1 MNEGP
6 LNTNYEPAWRSCLQH
21 VPFALSHIPGPSGTF
36 LHKGVLRQGDVC
48 LIRTIAILYLSCA
61 AAPLL
66 AQNPAAEAPTTG
78 PRVPVITDTEFNAA
92 IPSLDDAPLESI
104 DAWQADQEN
113 RATDG
118 SAAQQVAQTA
128 ADPAILAVQDNDAV
142 ELLADPPVTDPLLDD
157 PLPPIE
163 SFDADPPPEPTQA
176 AEREAGTVRY
186 ILRMDGLDAAAT
198 TELAKDA
205 DGIAV
210 EAAAWNDVRS
220 RFHDLSSLK
229 DKGGRA
235 DSRAEIGQRARADR
249 QLLLDILNG
258 QGFFDA
264 DVQVKTEPSATQGG
278 PVNVVLTVLP
288 GRRYYLGQIA
298 FAAPAVQPADLI
310 SANFV
315 PKTGDAIIADVIL
328 AAEATLSVA
337 LPQNGYPF
345 ANVGQRDIV
354 LDEANGLGDY
364 TLPVDTGARSYFGQ
378 LRMEGS
384 PAFDAQH
391 IAILRRFK
399 TGDLYDSR
407 KVDDLRAA
415 LIATGLLSTVSV
427 EAVPGEG
434 AAPDGTPYADLRVRQ
449 EAAPPRSLAASAG
462 YGTGQGF
469 RAEGSWTHR
478 NLFPP
483 EGALR
488 VAALFGTQ
496 EQAAS
501 VAFDRA
507 NAGRRD
513 RNIEIS
519 LSALHS
525 NFDAFEA
532 YTGRLGVTMAL
543 VSTPIWQKKFT
554 WSIGAEILGTSEDAF
569 GLARGAR
576 DRRLY
581 YVAAL
586 PGQIGFDRSN
596 DLLDPVRGY
605 RVNLRVSPEG
615 SLGTGTQIY
624 VRAILDGSYYY
635 PVQDNIVVAARA
647 RVATIS
653 GISRDNLAPSRRFYG
668 GGGGSVRGFGYQRLG
683 PLDPNDDPIGGKSL
697 NEFALEGRYRFGNFG
712 VVGFVDAGQAY
723 ESSIPKFDDWR
734 LGVGIGGRFYTNFG
748 PVRLD
753 LATPLNPRPGDSRFS
768 VYVSIGQ
775 AF

>member
-1 MNEGP
+1 M
-6 LNTNYEPAWRSCLQH
+6 
-21 VPFALSHIPGPSGTF
+21 
-36 LHKGVLRQGDVC
+36 
-48 LIRTIAILYLSCA
+48 IRTIALLFLSSA

-66 AQNPAAEAPTTG
+66 AQNPAAEAPITG
-78 PRVPVITDTEFNAA
+78 PRVPVITDTEFKAA

-104 DAWQADQEN
+104 EAWQADQDN
-113 RATDG
+113 RAADG
-118 SAAQQVAQTA
+118 SAAQQVEQAA
-128 ADPAILAVQDNDAV
+128 ADPAMLKVQDDDAV
-142 ELLADPPVTDPLLDD
+142 ESLPDPPVTDPLLDE
-157 PLPPIE
+157 PLPSIE
-163 SFDADPPPEPTQA
+163 NFDAEPPPEPTQA
-176 AEREAGTVRY
+176 AEGASGAVRY

-198 TELAKDA
+198 AELAKDA

-210 EAAAWNDVRS
+210 EAAAWNDVRA
-220 RFHDLSSLK
+220 RFYALSSLK

-235 DSRAEIGQRARADR
+235 DSRAEISQRARADR

-264 DVQVKTEPSATQGG
+264 NVQVQTETSATQGG
-278 PVNVVLTVLP
+278 LVNVVLTALP

-298 FAAPAVQPADLI
+298 FAGPSVQPADLI
-310 SANFV
+310 SGQFV
-315 PKTGDAIIADVIL
+315 PKTGDAIVADVIL
-328 AAEATLSVA
+328 AAEAQLSVA

-345 ANVGQRDIV
+345 ANVGQRDIL
-354 LDEANGLGDY
+354 LDETNGIGDY
-364 TLPVDTGARSYFGQ
+364 TLPVDPGARSYFGQ
-378 LRMEGS
+378 LRTEGTL
-384 PAFDAQH
+384 AFGPQH

-399 TGDLYDSR
+399 TDDLYDSR

-434 AAPDGTPYADLRVRQ
+434 LAPDGTPYADLLVRQ

-469 RAEGSWTHR
+469 RAEGTWTHR

-488 VAALFGTQ
+488 AAALLGTQ

-501 VAFDRA
+501 IAFDRT

-519 LSALHS
+519 VSALHS

-532 YTGRLGVTMAL
+532 YTGRLGMTMAL

-569 GLARGAR
+569 ELARGVR
-576 DRRLY
+576 DRQLY

-586 PGQIGFDRSN
+586 PLQVGFDRSN

-605 RVNLRVSPEG
+605 RVNLRVSPEA
-615 SLGTGTQIY
+615 SLGTGKQIY
-624 VRAILDGSYYY
+624 ARAILDGSFYY

-647 RVATIS
+647 RVGTIS
-653 GISRDNLAPSRRFYG
+653 GIMRDNLAPSRRFYG

-683 PLDPNDDPIGGKSL
+683 PLDPNYDPIGGRSL

-712 VVGFVDAGQAY
+712 VVGFIDAGQAY

-734 LGVGIGGRFYTNFG
+734 VGVGVGGRFYTNFG

-753 LATPLNPRPGDSRFS
+753 LATPLNRRPGDSRFS

>member
-1 MNEGP
+1 
-6 LNTNYEPAWRSCLQH
+6 
-21 VPFALSHIPGPSGTF
+21 
-36 LHKGVLRQGDVC
+36 
-48 LIRTIAILYLSCA
+48 LIRTIALLFLSSA

-66 AQNPAAEAPTTG
+66 AQNPAAEAPITG
-78 PRVPVITDTEFNAA
+78 PRVPVITDTEFKAA

-104 DAWQADQEN
+104 EAWQADQDN
-113 RATDG
+113 RAADG
-118 SAAQQVAQTA
+118 SAAQQVEQAA
-128 ADPAILAVQDNDAV
+128 ADPAMLKVQDDDAV
-142 ELLADPPVTDPLLDD
+142 ESLPDPPVTDPLLDE
-157 PLPPIE
+157 PLPSIE
-163 SFDADPPPEPTQA
+163 NFDAEPPPEPTQA
-176 AEREAGTVRY
+176 AEGASGAVRY

-198 TELAKDA
+198 AELAKDA

-210 EAAAWNDVRS
+210 EAAAWNDVRA
-220 RFHDLSSLK
+220 RFYALSSLK

-235 DSRAEIGQRARADR
+235 DSRAEISQRARADR

-264 DVQVKTEPSATQGG
+264 NVQVQTETSATQGG
-278 PVNVVLTVLP
+278 LVNVVLTALP

-298 FAAPAVQPADLI
+298 FAGPSVQPADLI
-310 SANFV
+310 SGQFV
-315 PKTGDAIIADVIL
+315 PKTGDAIVADVIL
-328 AAEATLSVA
+328 AAEAQLSVA

-345 ANVGQRDIV
+345 ANVGQRDIL
-354 LDEANGLGDY
+354 LDEANGIGDY
-364 TLPVDTGARSYFGQ
+364 TLPVDPGARSYFGQ
-378 LRMEGS
+378 LLTEGTL
-384 PAFDAQH
+384 AFGPQH

-399 TGDLYDSR
+399 TDDLYDSR

-434 AAPDGTPYADLRVRQ
+434 VAPDGTPYADLLVRQ

-488 VAALFGTQ
+488 AAALLGTQ

-501 VAFDRA
+501 IAFDRT

-519 LSALHS
+519 VSALHS

-532 YTGRLGVTMAL
+532 YTGRLGMTMAL

-569 GLARGAR
+569 ELARGVR
-576 DRRLY
+576 DRQLY

-586 PGQIGFDRSN
+586 PLQVGFDRSN

-605 RVNLRVSPEG
+605 RVNLRVSPEA
-615 SLGTGTQIY
+615 SLGTGKQIY
-624 VRAILDGSYYY
+624 ARAILDGSFYY

-647 RVATIS
+647 RVGTIS

-683 PLDPNDDPIGGKSL
+683 PLDPNYDPIGGRSL

-712 VVGFVDAGQAY
+712 VVGFIDAGQAY

-734 LGVGIGGRFYTNFG
+734 VGVGVGGRFYTNFG

-753 LATPLNPRPGDSRFS
+753 LATPLNRRPGDSRFS

>member
-1 MNEGP
+1 
-6 LNTNYEPAWRSCLQH
+6 
-21 VPFALSHIPGPSGTF
+21 
-36 LHKGVLRQGDVC
+36 
-48 LIRTIAILYLSCA
+48 
-61 AAPLL
+61 
-66 AQNPAAEAPTTG
+66 
-78 PRVPVITDTEFNAA
+78 
-92 IPSLDDAPLESI
+92 
-104 DAWQADQEN
+104 
-113 RATDG
+113 
-118 SAAQQVAQTA
+118 
-128 ADPAILAVQDNDAV
+128 
-142 ELLADPPVTDPLLDD
+142 LLDD

-176 AEREAGTVRY
+176 AERAAGTVRY

-210 EAAAWNDVRS
+210 AAADWNDVRS
-220 RFHDLSSLK
+220 RFHELSSLK
-229 DKGGRA
+229 DTGGRA

-264 DVQVKTEPSATQGG
+264 NVQVKTESSATQGG

-288 GRRYYLGQIA
+288 GRRYHLGQIA

-310 SANFV
+310 SGNFV

-345 ANVGQRDIV
+345 AVVGQRDIV
-354 LDEANGLGDY
+354 LDDTNGVGDY

-378 LRMEGS
+378 LRTEGS

-415 LIATGLLSTVSV
+415 LIATGLLSTASV

-434 AAPDGTPYADLRVRQ
+434 AAADGTPYADLRVRQ

-488 VAALFGTQ
+488 AAALFGTQ

-501 VAFDRA
+501 LAFDRA

-525 NFDAFEA
+525 NYDAFEA
-532 YTGRLGVTMAL
+532 YTGRLAVTMAL

-569 GLARGAR
+569 ELARGAR

-605 RVNLRVSPEG
+605 RVNLRLSPEA

-624 VRAILDGSYYY
+624 MRAILDGSFYY

-734 LGVGIGGRFYTNFG
+734 VGVGIGGRFYTNFG

>member
-1 MNEGP
+1 M
-6 LNTNYEPAWRSCLQH
+6 
-21 VPFALSHIPGPSGTF
+21 
-36 LHKGVLRQGDVC
+36 
-48 LIRTIAILYLSCA
+48 IRTIALLFLSSA

-66 AQNPAAEAPTTG
+66 AQNPATEAPITG
-78 PRVPVITDTEFNAA
+78 PRVPVITDTEFKAA

-104 DAWQADQEN
+104 EAWQADQDN
-113 RATDG
+113 RAADG
-118 SAAQQVAQTA
+118 SAAQQVEQAA
-128 ADPAILAVQDNDAV
+128 ADPAMLKVQDDDAV
-142 ELLADPPVTDPLLDD
+142 ESLPDPPVTDPLLDEV
-157 PLPPIE
+157 LPPIE
-163 SFDADPPPEPTQA
+163 NFDAEPPPEPTQA
-176 AEREAGTVRY
+176 AEGASGAVRY

-198 TELAKDA
+198 AELAKDA

-210 EAAAWNDVRS
+210 ETAAWNDVRA
-220 RFHDLSSLK
+220 RFYALSSLK

-235 DSRAEIGQRARADR
+235 DSRAEISQRARADR

-264 DVQVKTEPSATQGG
+264 NVQVQTETSATQGG
-278 PVNVVLTVLP
+278 LVNVVLTALP

-298 FAAPAVQPADLI
+298 FAGPSVQPADLM
-310 SANFV
+310 SGQFV
-315 PKTGDAIIADVIL
+315 PKTGDAIVADVIL
-328 AAEATLSVA
+328 AAEAQLSVA

-345 ANVGQRDIV
+345 ANVGQRDIL
-354 LDEANGLGDY
+354 LDEANGIGDY
-364 TLPVDTGARSYFGQ
+364 TLPVDPGARSYFGQ
-378 LRMEGS
+378 LRTEGTL
-384 PAFDAQH
+384 AFGPQH

-399 TGDLYDSR
+399 TDDLYDSR

-434 AAPDGTPYADLRVRQ
+434 VAPDGTPYADLLVRQ

-488 VAALFGTQ
+488 AAALLGTQ

-501 VAFDRA
+501 IAFDRT

-519 LSALHS
+519 VSALHS

-532 YTGRLGVTMAL
+532 YTGRLGMTMAL

-569 GLARGAR
+569 ELARGVR
-576 DRRLY
+576 DRQLY

-586 PGQIGFDRSN
+586 PLQVGFDRSN

-605 RVNLRVSPEG
+605 RVNLRVSPEA
-615 SLGTGTQIY
+615 SLGTGKQIY
-624 VRAILDGSYYY
+624 ARAILDGSFYY

-647 RVATIS
+647 RVGTIS
-653 GISRDNLAPSRRFYG
+653 GIMRDNLAPSRRFYG

-683 PLDPNDDPIGGKSL
+683 PLDPNYDPIGGRSL

-712 VVGFVDAGQAY
+712 VVGFIDAGQAY

-734 LGVGIGGRFYTNFG
+734 VGVGVGGRFYTNFG

-753 LATPLNPRPGDSRFS
+753 LATPLNRRPGDSRFS

>member
-1 MNEGP
+1 M
-6 LNTNYEPAWRSCLQH
+6 
-21 VPFALSHIPGPSGTF
+21 
-36 LHKGVLRQGDVC
+36 
-48 LIRTIAILYLSCA
+48 IRTIALLFLSSA
-61 AAPLL
+61 AALLL
-66 AQNPAAEAPTTG
+66 AQNPAAEAPITG

-92 IPSLDDAPLESI
+92 IPSLNDAPLESI
-104 DAWQADQEN
+104 EAWQADQDN
-113 RATDG
+113 RAAGG
-118 SAAQQVAQTA
+118 SAAQQVEQAA
-128 ADPAILAVQDNDAV
+128 ADPAMLKVQVDDAV
-142 ELLADPPVTDPLLDD
+142 ESLPDPPVTDPLLDE

-163 SFDADPPPEPTQA
+163 NFDAEPPPEPTQA
-176 AEREAGTVRY
+176 AEGASGAVRY

-198 TELAKDA
+198 AELAKDA
-205 DGIAV
+205 DSIAV
-210 EAAAWNDVRS
+210 EAAAWNDVRA
-220 RFHDLSSLK
+220 RFYALSSLK

-235 DSRAEIGQRARADR
+235 DSRAEISQRARADR

-264 DVQVKTEPSATQGG
+264 DVQVQTETSATQGG
-278 PVNVVLTVLP
+278 LVNVVLMALP

-298 FAAPAVQPADLI
+298 FAGPSVQPADLI
-310 SANFV
+310 SVQFV
-315 PKTGDAIIADVIL
+315 PKTGDAIVADVIL
-328 AAEATLSVA
+328 AAEAQLSVA

-345 ANVGQRDIV
+345 ANVGQRDIL
-354 LDEANGLGDY
+354 LDEANGIGDY
-364 TLPVDTGARSYFGQ
+364 TLPVDPGTRSYFGQ
-378 LRMEGS
+378 LRTEGTLAFS
-384 PAFDAQH
+384 PQY
-391 IAILRRFK
+391 IAILRRFNK
-399 TGDLYDSR
+399 DDLYDSR

-427 EAVPGEG
+427 EPVPGEG
-434 AAPDGTPYADLRVRQ
+434 VAPDGMPYADLLVRQ
-449 EAAPPRSLAASAG
+449 EAAPPRSLTASAG
-462 YGTGQGF
+462 FGTGQGF

-488 VAALFGTQ
+488 AAALLGTK

-501 VAFDRA
+501 IAFDRA

-513 RNIEIS
+513 RKIEIS
-519 LSALHS
+519 FSALHS

-532 YTGRLGVTMAL
+532 YTGRLAMTMAL

-554 WSIGAEILGTSEDAF
+554 WSIGAEILGTSEDVF
-569 GLARGAR
+569 ELARGVR
-576 DRRLY
+576 DRQLY

-586 PGQIGFDRSN
+586 PLQVGFDRSN

-605 RVNLRVSPEG
+605 RVNLRVSPEA
-615 SLGTGTQIY
+615 SLGTGKQIY
-624 VRAILDGSYYY
+624 ARAILDGSFYY
-635 PVQDNIVVAARA
+635 PVQDNLVVAARA
-647 RVATIS
+647 RVGTIS
-653 GISRDNLAPSRRFYG
+653 GIMRDNLAPSRRFYG

-683 PLDPNDDPIGGKSL
+683 PLDPNYNPIGGRSL

-712 VVGFVDAGQAY
+712 VVGFIDAGQAY

-734 LGVGIGGRFYTNFG
+734 VGVGVGGRFYTNFG

-753 LATPLNPRPGDSRFS
+753 LAAPLNLRPGDSRFS

>member
-1 MNEGP
+1 
-6 LNTNYEPAWRSCLQH
+6 
-21 VPFALSHIPGPSGTF
+21 
-36 LHKGVLRQGDVC
+36 
-48 LIRTIAILYLSCA
+48 LIRTIALLFLSSA

-66 AQNPAAEAPTTG
+66 AQNPAAEAPITG

-104 DAWQADQEN
+104 EAWQADQDN
-113 RATDG
+113 RAADG
-118 SAAQQVAQTA
+118 SAAQQVEQAA
-128 ADPAILAVQDNDAV
+128 ADPAMLKVQDDDAV
-142 ELLADPPVTDPLLDD
+142 ESLPDPPVTDPLLDE

-163 SFDADPPPEPTQA
+163 NFDAEPPPEPTQA
-176 AEREAGTVRY
+176 AEGASGAVRY

-198 TELAKDA
+198 AELAKDA

-210 EAAAWNDVRS
+210 ETAAWNDVRA
-220 RFHDLSSLK
+220 RFYALSSLN

-235 DSRAEIGQRARADR
+235 DSRAEISQRARADR

-264 DVQVKTEPSATQGG
+264 NVQVQTETSATQGG
-278 PVNVVLTVLP
+278 LVNVVLTALP

-298 FAAPAVQPADLI
+298 FAGPSVQPADLI
-310 SANFV
+310 SGQFV
-315 PKTGDAIIADVIL
+315 PKTGDAIVADVIL
-328 AAEATLSVA
+328 AAEAQLSVA

-345 ANVGQRDIV
+345 ATVGQRDIL
-354 LDEANGLGDY
+354 LDEANGIGDY
-364 TLPVDTGARSYFGQ
+364 TLPVDPGARSYFGQ
-378 LRMEGS
+378 LRTEGTL
-384 PAFDAQH
+384 AFGPQH

-399 TGDLYDSR
+399 TDDLYDSR

-434 AAPDGTPYADLRVRQ
+434 VAPDGTPYADLLVRQ

-488 VAALFGTQ
+488 AAALLGTQ

-501 VAFDRA
+501 IAFDRT

-519 LSALHS
+519 VSALHS

-532 YTGRLGVTMAL
+532 YTGRLAMTMAL

-569 GLARGAR
+569 ELARGVR
-576 DRRLY
+576 DRQLY

-586 PGQIGFDRSN
+586 PLQVGFDRSN

-605 RVNLRVSPEG
+605 RVNLRVSPEA
-615 SLGTGTQIY
+615 SLGTGKQIY
-624 VRAILDGSYYY
+624 TRAILDGSFYY

-647 RVATIS
+647 RVGTIS
-653 GISRDNLAPSRRFYG
+653 GIMRDNLAPSRRFYG

-683 PLDPNDDPIGGKSL
+683 PLDPNYDPIGGRSL

-712 VVGFVDAGQAY
+712 VVGFIDAGQAY

-734 LGVGIGGRFYTNFG
+734 VGVGVGGRFYTNFG

-753 LATPLNPRPGDSRFS
+753 LATPLNRRPGDSRFS

>member
-1 MNEGP
+1 M
-6 LNTNYEPAWRSCLQH
+6 
-21 VPFALSHIPGPSGTF
+21 
-36 LHKGVLRQGDVC
+36 
-48 LIRTIAILYLSCA
+48 IRTIALLFLSSA

-66 AQNPAAEAPTTG
+66 AQNPATEAPITG
-78 PRVPVITDTEFNAA
+78 PRVPVITDTEFKAA
-92 IPSLDDAPLESI
+92 IPSLNDAPLESI
-104 DAWQADQEN
+104 EAWQADQDN
-113 RATDG
+113 RAADG
-118 SAAQQVAQTA
+118 SAAQQVEQAV
-128 ADPAILAVQDNDAV
+128 ADPAMLKVQDDDAV
-142 ELLADPPVTDPLLDD
+142 ESLPDPPVTDPLLDEV
-157 PLPPIE
+157 LPPIE
-163 SFDADPPPEPTQA
+163 NFDAEPPPEPTQA
-176 AEREAGTVRY
+176 AEGASGAVRY
-186 ILRMDGLDAAAT
+186 ILRIDGLDAAAT
-198 TELAKDA
+198 AELAKDP

-210 EAAAWNDVRS
+210 ETAAWNDVRA
-220 RFHDLSSLK
+220 RFYALSSLK

-235 DSRAEIGQRARADR
+235 DSRAEISQRARADR

-264 DVQVKTEPSATQGG
+264 NVQVQTETSATQGG
-278 PVNVVLTVLP
+278 LVNVVLTALP

-298 FAAPAVQPADLI
+298 FAGPSVQPADLI
-310 SANFV
+310 SGQFV
-315 PKTGDAIIADVIL
+315 PKTGDAIVADVIL
-328 AAEATLSVA
+328 AAEAQLSVA

-345 ANVGQRDIV
+345 ANVGQRDIL
-354 LDEANGLGDY
+354 LDEANGIGDY
-364 TLPVDTGARSYFGQ
+364 TLPVDPGARSYFGQ
-378 LRMEGS
+378 LRTEGTL
-384 PAFDAQH
+384 AFGPQH

-399 TGDLYDSR
+399 TDDLYDSR

-434 AAPDGTPYADLRVRQ
+434 VAPDGTPYADLLVRQ

-488 VAALFGTQ
+488 AAALLGTQ

-501 VAFDRA
+501 IAFDRT

-519 LSALHS
+519 VSALHS

-532 YTGRLGVTMAL
+532 YTGRLGMTMAL

-569 GLARGAR
+569 ELARGVR
-576 DRRLY
+576 DRQLY

-586 PGQIGFDRSN
+586 PLQVGFDRSN

-605 RVNLRVSPEG
+605 RVNLRVSPEA
-615 SLGTGTQIY
+615 SLGTGKQIY
-624 VRAILDGSYYY
+624 ARAILDGSFYY

-647 RVATIS
+647 RVGTIS
-653 GISRDNLAPSRRFYG
+653 GIMRDNLAPSRRFYG

-683 PLDPNDDPIGGKSL
+683 PLDPNYDPIGGRSL

-712 VVGFVDAGQAY
+712 VVGFIDAGQAY

-734 LGVGIGGRFYTNFG
+734 VGVGVGGRFYTNFG

-753 LATPLNPRPGDSRFS
+753 LATPLNRRPGDSRFS

>member
-1 MNEGP
+1 
-6 LNTNYEPAWRSCLQH
+6 
-21 VPFALSHIPGPSGTF
+21 
-36 LHKGVLRQGDVC
+36 
-48 LIRTIAILYLSCA
+48 LIRTIALLFLSSA

-66 AQNPAAEAPTTG
+66 AQNPAAEAPITG

-104 DAWQADQEN
+104 EAWQADQDN
-113 RATDG
+113 RAADG
-118 SAAQQVAQTA
+118 SAAQQVEQAA
-128 ADPAILAVQDNDAV
+128 ADPAMLKVQDDDAV
-142 ELLADPPVTDPLLDD
+142 ESLPDPPVTDPLLDE

-163 SFDADPPPEPTQA
+163 NFDAEPPPEPTQA
-176 AEREAGTVRY
+176 AEGASGAVRY

-198 TELAKDA
+198 AELAKDA

-210 EAAAWNDVRS
+210 EAAAWNDVRA
-220 RFHDLSSLK
+220 RFYALSSLK

-235 DSRAEIGQRARADR
+235 DSRAEISQRARADR

-264 DVQVKTEPSATQGG
+264 DVQVQTETSATQGG
-278 PVNVVLTVLP
+278 LVNVVLTALP

-298 FAAPAVQPADLI
+298 FAGPSVQPADLI
-310 SANFV
+310 SGQFV
-315 PKTGDAIIADVIL
+315 PKTGDAIVADVIL
-328 AAEATLSVA
+328 AAEAQLSVA

-345 ANVGQRDIV
+345 ANVGQRDIL
-354 LDEANGLGDY
+354 LDEANGIGDY
-364 TLPVDTGARSYFGQ
+364 TLPVDPGARSYFGQ
-378 LRMEGS
+378 LRTEGTL
-384 PAFDAQH
+384 AFGPQH

-399 TGDLYDSR
+399 TDDLYDSR

-434 AAPDGTPYADLRVRQ
+434 VAPDGTPYADLLVRQ

-488 VAALFGTQ
+488 AAALLGTQ

-501 VAFDRA
+501 IAFDRT

-519 LSALHS
+519 VSALHS

-532 YTGRLGVTMAL
+532 YTGRLAMTMAL

-569 GLARGAR
+569 ELARGVR
-576 DRRLY
+576 DRQLY

-586 PGQIGFDRSN
+586 PLQVGFDRSN

-605 RVNLRVSPEG
+605 RVNLRVSPEA
-615 SLGTGTQIY
+615 SLGTGKQIY
-624 VRAILDGSYYY
+624 TRAILDGSFYY

-647 RVATIS
+647 RVGTIS
-653 GISRDNLAPSRRFYG
+653 GIMRDNLAPSRRFYG

-683 PLDPNDDPIGGKSL
+683 PLDPNYDPIGGRSL

-712 VVGFVDAGQAY
+712 VVGFIDAGQAY

-734 LGVGIGGRFYTNFG
+734 VGVGVGGRFYTNFG

-753 LATPLNPRPGDSRFS
+753 LATPLNRRPGDSRFS

>member
-1 MNEGP
+1 
-6 LNTNYEPAWRSCLQH
+6 
-21 VPFALSHIPGPSGTF
+21 
-36 LHKGVLRQGDVC
+36 
-48 LIRTIAILYLSCA
+48 LIRTIALLFLSSA

-66 AQNPAAEAPTTG
+66 SQNPAAEVPITG
-78 PRVPVITDTEFNAA
+78 PRVPVITDTEFKAA

-104 DAWQADQEN
+104 EAWQADQDN
-113 RATDG
+113 RAADG
-118 SAAQQVAQTA
+118 SAAQQVEQAA
-128 ADPAILAVQDNDAV
+128 ADPAMLKVQDDDAV
-142 ELLADPPVTDPLLDD
+142 ESLPDPPVTDPLLDE

-163 SFDADPPPEPTQA
+163 NFDAEPPPEPTQA
-176 AEREAGTVRY
+176 AEGASGAVRY

-198 TELAKDA
+198 AELAKDA

-210 EAAAWNDVRS
+210 ETAAWNDVRA
-220 RFHDLSSLK
+220 RFYALSSLK

-235 DSRAEIGQRARADR
+235 DSRAEISQRARADR

-264 DVQVKTEPSATQGG
+264 NVQVQTETSATQGG
-278 PVNVVLTVLP
+278 LVNVVLTAQP

-298 FAAPAVQPADLI
+298 FAGPAVQPADLI
-310 SANFV
+310 SSQFV
-315 PKTGDAIIADVIL
+315 PKTGDAIVADVIL
-328 AAEATLSVA
+328 AAEAKLSVA

-345 ANVGQRDIV
+345 ANVGQRDIL
-354 LDEANGLGDY
+354 LDETNGIGDY
-364 TLPVDTGARSYFGQ
+364 TLPVDLGARSYFGQ
-378 LRMEGS
+378 LRTEGTL
-384 PAFDAQH
+384 AFGPQH

-399 TGDLYDSR
+399 TDDLYDSR

-434 AAPDGTPYADLRVRQ
+434 VAPDGTPYADLLVRQ

-488 VAALFGTQ
+488 AAALLGTQ

-501 VAFDRA
+501 IAFDRT

-519 LSALHS
+519 VSALHS

-532 YTGRLGVTMAL
+532 YTGRLAMTMAL

-569 GLARGAR
+569 ELARGVR
-576 DRRLY
+576 DRQLY

-586 PGQIGFDRSN
+586 PLQVGFDRSN

-605 RVNLRVSPEG
+605 RVNLRVSPEA
-615 SLGTGTQIY
+615 SLGTGKQIY
-624 VRAILDGSYYY
+624 ARAILDGSFYY

-647 RVATIS
+647 RVGTIS
-653 GISRDNLAPSRRFYG
+653 GIMRDNLAPSRRFYG

-683 PLDPNDDPIGGKSL
+683 PLDPNYDPIGGRSL

-712 VVGFVDAGQAY
+712 VVGFIDAGQAY

-734 LGVGIGGRFYTNFG
+734 VGVGVGGRFYTNFG

-753 LATPLNPRPGDSRFS
+753 LATPLNRRPGDTRFS

>member
-1 MNEGP
+1 
-6 LNTNYEPAWRSCLQH
+6 
-21 VPFALSHIPGPSGTF
+21 
-36 LHKGVLRQGDVC
+36 
-48 LIRTIAILYLSCA
+48 LIRTIALLFLSSA

-66 AQNPAAEAPTTG
+66 AQNPAAEAPITG
-78 PRVPVITDTEFNAA
+78 PRVPVITDTEFKAA

-104 DAWQADQEN
+104 EAWQADQDN
-113 RATDG
+113 RAADG
-118 SAAQQVAQTA
+118 SAAQQVEQAA
-128 ADPAILAVQDNDAV
+128 ADPAMLKVQDDDAV
-142 ELLADPPVTDPLLDD
+142 ESLPDPPVTDPLLDE

-163 SFDADPPPEPTQA
+163 NFDAEPPPEPTQA
-176 AEREAGTVRY
+176 AEGASGAVRY

-198 TELAKDA
+198 AELAKDA

-210 EAAAWNDVRS
+210 ETAAWNDVRA
-220 RFHDLSSLK
+220 RFYALSSLK

-235 DSRAEIGQRARADR
+235 DSRAEISQRARADR

-264 DVQVKTEPSATQGG
+264 NVQVQTETSATQGG
-278 PVNVVLTVLP
+278 LVNVVLTAQP

-298 FAAPAVQPADLI
+298 FAGPSVQPANLI

-328 AAEATLSVA
+328 AAEANISVA

-345 ANVGQRDIV
+345 AAVGQRDIL
-354 LDEANGLGDY
+354 LDDANGLGDY
-364 TLPVDTGARSYFGQ
+364 TLSVDPGARSYFGQ
-378 LRMEGS
+378 LRTEGS
-384 PAFDAQH
+384 PAFGTQH

-415 LIATGLLSTVSV
+415 LVATGLLSTVSV

-434 AAPDGTPYADLRVRQ
+434 VAPDGTPYADLLVRQ

-488 VAALFGTQ
+488 VAALLGTQ

-525 NFDAFEA
+525 NYDAFEA
-532 YTGRLGVTMAL
+532 YTGRLGVTMAF

-569 GLARGAR
+569 ELARGAR
-576 DRRLY
+576 DRQLY

-586 PGQIGFDRSN
+586 PGQVGFDRSN
-596 DLLDPVRGY
+596 DLLDPIRGY
-605 RVNLRVSPEG
+605 RVNLRVSPEA

-635 PVQDNIVVAARA
+635 PVQDNIVVAART
-647 RVATIS
+647 RVGTIA
-653 GISRDNLAPSRRFYG
+653 GIMRDNLAPSRRFYG

-683 PLDPNDDPIGGKSL
+683 PLDPNNDPIGGRSM

-723 ESSIPKFDDWR
+723 ESSIPKFNDWR
-734 LGVGIGGRFYTNFG
+734 VGVGIGGRFYTNFG

-753 LATPLNPRPGDSRFS
+753 LATPLNRRPGDSRFS

>member
-1 MNEGP
+1 M
-6 LNTNYEPAWRSCLQH
+6 
-21 VPFALSHIPGPSGTF
+21 
-36 LHKGVLRQGDVC
+36 
-48 LIRTIAILYLSCA
+48 IRTIALLFLSSA

-66 AQNPAAEAPTTG
+66 AQNPATEAPITG
-78 PRVPVITDTEFNAA
+78 PRVPVITDTEFKAA
-92 IPSLDDAPLESI
+92 IPSLNDAPLESI
-104 DAWQADQEN
+104 EAWQADQDN
-113 RATDG
+113 RAADG
-118 SAAQQVAQTA
+118 SAAQQVEQAA
-128 ADPAILAVQDNDAV
+128 ADPAMLKVQDDDAV
-142 ELLADPPVTDPLLDD
+142 ESLPDPPVTDPLLDE
-157 PLPPIE
+157 PLPSIE
-163 SFDADPPPEPTQA
+163 NFDAEPPPEPTQA
-176 AEREAGTVRY
+176 AEGASGAVRY
-186 ILRMDGLDAAAT
+186 ILRMDGLDATAT
-198 TELAKDA
+198 AELAKDA

-210 EAAAWNDVRS
+210 EAAAWNDVRA
-220 RFHDLSSLK
+220 RFYALSSLK

-235 DSRAEIGQRARADR
+235 DSRAEISQRARADR

-264 DVQVKTEPSATQGG
+264 NVQVQTETSATQGG
-278 PVNVVLTVLP
+278 LVNVVLTALP

-298 FAAPAVQPADLI
+298 FAGPSVQPSDLM
-310 SANFV
+310 SGQFV
-315 PKTGDAIIADVIL
+315 PKTGDAIVADVIL
-328 AAEATLSVA
+328 AAEAQLSVA

-345 ANVGQRDIV
+345 ANVGQRDIL
-354 LDEANGLGDY
+354 LDEANGIGDY
-364 TLPVDTGARSYFGQ
+364 TLPVDPGARSYFGQ
-378 LRMEGS
+378 LRTEGTL
-384 PAFDAQH
+384 AFGPQH

-399 TGDLYDSR
+399 TDDLYDSR

-434 AAPDGTPYADLRVRQ
+434 VAPDGTPYADLLVRQ

-488 VAALFGTQ
+488 AAALLGTQ

-501 VAFDRA
+501 IAFDRT

-519 LSALHS
+519 VSALHS

-532 YTGRLGVTMAL
+532 YTGRLGMTMAL

-569 GLARGAR
+569 ELARGVR
-576 DRRLY
+576 DRQLY

-586 PGQIGFDRSN
+586 PLQVGFDRSN

-605 RVNLRVSPEG
+605 RVNLRVSPEA
-615 SLGTGTQIY
+615 SLGTGKQIY
-624 VRAILDGSYYY
+624 ARAILDGSFYY

-647 RVATIS
+647 RVGTIS
-653 GISRDNLAPSRRFYG
+653 GIMRDNLAPSRRFYG

-683 PLDPNDDPIGGKSL
+683 PLDPNYDPIGGRSL

-712 VVGFVDAGQAY
+712 VVGFIDAGQAY

-734 LGVGIGGRFYTNFG
+734 VGVGVGGRFYTNFG

-753 LATPLNPRPGDSRFS
+753 LATPLNRRPGDSRFS

>member
-1 MNEGP
+1 M
-6 LNTNYEPAWRSCLQH
+6 
-21 VPFALSHIPGPSGTF
+21 
-36 LHKGVLRQGDVC
+36 
-48 LIRTIAILYLSCA
+48 IRTIALLFLSSA

-66 AQNPAAEAPTTG
+66 AQNPATEAPITG

-104 DAWQADQEN
+104 EAWQADQDN
-113 RATDG
+113 RAADG
-118 SAAQQVAQTA
+118 SAAQQVEQAA
-128 ADPAILAVQDNDAV
+128 ADPAMLKVQDDDAV
-142 ELLADPPVTDPLLDD
+142 ESLPDPPVTDPLLDE

-163 SFDADPPPEPTQA
+163 NFDAEPPPEPTQA
-176 AEREAGTVRY
+176 AEGASGAVRY

-198 TELAKDA
+198 AELAKDA

-210 EAAAWNDVRS
+210 EAAAWNDVRA
-220 RFHDLSSLK
+220 RFYALSSLK

-235 DSRAEIGQRARADR
+235 DSRAEISQRARADR

-264 DVQVKTEPSATQGG
+264 NVQVQTETSATQGG
-278 PVNVVLTVLP
+278 LVNVVLTALP

-298 FAAPAVQPADLI
+298 FAGPSVQPSDLM
-310 SANFV
+310 SGQFV
-315 PKTGDAIIADVIL
+315 PKTGDAIVADVIL
-328 AAEATLSVA
+328 AAEAQLSVA

-345 ANVGQRDIV
+345 ANVGQRDIL
-354 LDEANGLGDY
+354 LDEANGIGDY
-364 TLPVDTGARSYFGQ
+364 TLPVDPGARSYFGQ
-378 LRMEGS
+378 LRTEGTL
-384 PAFDAQH
+384 AFGPQH

-399 TGDLYDSR
+399 TDDLYDSR

-434 AAPDGTPYADLRVRQ
+434 VAPDGTPYADLLVRQ

-469 RAEGSWTHR
+469 RAEGSWAHR

-488 VAALFGTQ
+488 AAALLGTQ

-501 VAFDRA
+501 IAFDRT

-519 LSALHS
+519 VSALHS

-532 YTGRLGVTMAL
+532 YTGRLGMTMAL

-569 GLARGAR
+569 ELARGVR
-576 DRRLY
+576 DRQLY

-586 PGQIGFDRSN
+586 PLQVGFDRSN

-605 RVNLRVSPEG
+605 RVNLRVSPEA
-615 SLGTGTQIY
+615 SLGTGKQIY
-624 VRAILDGSYYY
+624 ARAILDGSFYY

-647 RVATIS
+647 RVGTIS
-653 GISRDNLAPSRRFYG
+653 GIMRDNLAPSRRFYG

-683 PLDPNDDPIGGKSL
+683 PLDPNYDPIGGRSL

-712 VVGFVDAGQAY
+712 VVGFIDAGQAY

-734 LGVGIGGRFYTNFG
+734 VGVGVGGRFYTNFG

-753 LATPLNPRPGDSRFS
+753 LATPLNRRPGDSRFS

>member
-1 MNEGP
+1 MG
-6 LNTNYEPAWRSCLQH
+6 A
-21 VPFALSHIPGPSGTF
+21 GDKF
-36 LHKGVLRQGDVC
+36 LIQS
-48 LIRTIAILYLSCA
+48 IAFLYLGTT

-66 AQNPAAEAPTTG
+66 AQNPAVEIPERKVQLVIAPDTAYTRQDD
-78 PRVPVITDTEFNAA
+78 PRDPIISDTEFDEA
-92 IPSLDDAPLESI
+92 IPSLDDSPLESI
-104 DAWQADQEN
+104 DAWQAEQES
-113 RATDG
+113 REEGG
-118 SAAQQVAQTA
+118 SAQQQMEQAA
-128 ADPAILAVQDNDAV
+128 ADPTILAVQDGDMV
-142 ELLADPPVTDPLLDD
+142 ELLPDPPVTDPLLDD
-157 PLPPIE
+157 PLPLIE
-163 SFDADPPPEPTQA
+163 NFDAEPPPEPTQA
-176 AEREAGTVRY
+176 AERQARAVRY
-186 ILRMDGLDAAAT
+186 VVRLDGLDASKTADI
-198 TELAKDA
+198 AKDA
-205 DGIAV
+205 DGVAV
-210 EAAAWNDVRS
+210 EATAWNDVRV
-220 RFHDLSSLK
+220 RFNELSTLE
-229 DKGGRA
+229 DGDGRA
-235 DSRAEIGQRARADR
+235 DNRAEVGQRARADR

-264 DVQVKTEPSATQGG
+264 EVRVTSEPSAAEGG
-278 PVNVVLTVLP
+278 PINVVLTVVP

-310 SANFV
+310 SSNFV
-315 PKTGDAIIADVIL
+315 PKTGDAIVADVIL
-328 AAEATLSVA
+328 AAEASISVE

-345 ANVGQRDIV
+345 ATVGQRDIL
-354 LDEANGLGDY
+354 LDGENGVGNY
-364 TLPVDTGARSYFGQ
+364 TLPVEPGARSYFGQ
-378 LRMEGS
+378 VRTEGT
-384 PAFDAQH
+384 PAFDGDH
-391 IAILRRFK
+391 ISILRRFK

-434 AAPDGTPYADLRVRQ
+434 NANDGTPYADLLIRQ
-449 EAAPPRSLAASAG
+449 EAAPARTLAASVG

-469 RAEGSWTHR
+469 RAEGRWTHR

-483 EGALR
+483 EGSLT
-488 VAALFGTQ
+488 VAGVLGTQ

-501 VAFDRA
+501 VAFARA

-525 NFDAFEA
+525 TYDAFEA
-532 YTGRLGVTMAL
+532 YTGRLAATMAF

-554 WSIGAEILGTSEDAF
+554 WSIGAEILASSEDAF
-569 GLARGAR
+569 ELSRGLR
-576 DRRLY
+576 DRRIY

-586 PGQIGFDRSN
+586 PAQVGFDRSN

-605 RVNLRVSPEG
+605 RVNLRVSPEA
-615 SLGTGTQIY
+615 SLGTGKQIY
-624 VRAILDGSYYY
+624 ARVVLDASYYY
-635 PVQDNIVVAARA
+635 PVKDNIVVAARA

-683 PLDPNDDPIGGKSL
+683 PFDPNNDPIGGRSL

-723 ESSIPKFDDWR
+723 ESSMPKFDDWR
-734 LGVGIGGRFYTNFG
+734 VGVGVGGRFYTNFG
-748 PVRLD
+748 PIRLD
-753 LATPLNPRPGDSRFS
+753 LATPLNRRPGDSRFS

>member
-1 MNEGP
+1 
-6 LNTNYEPAWRSCLQH
+6 
-21 VPFALSHIPGPSGTF
+21 
-36 LHKGVLRQGDVC
+36 
-48 LIRTIAILYLSCA
+48 LIRTIALLFLSSA

-66 AQNPAAEAPTTG
+66 AQNPAAEAPITG
-78 PRVPVITDTEFNAA
+78 PRVPVITDTEFKAA

-104 DAWQADQEN
+104 EAWQADQDN
-113 RATDG
+113 RAADG
-118 SAAQQVAQTA
+118 SAAQQVEQAA
-128 ADPAILAVQDNDAV
+128 ADPAMLKVQDDDAV
-142 ELLADPPVTDPLLDD
+142 ESLPDPPVTDPLLDE

-163 SFDADPPPEPTQA
+163 NFDAEPPPEPTQA
-176 AEREAGTVRY
+176 AEGASGAVRY

-198 TELAKDA
+198 AELAKDA

-210 EAAAWNDVRS
+210 EAAAWNDVRA
-220 RFHDLSSLK
+220 RFYALSSLK
-229 DKGGRA
+229 DKGSRA
-235 DSRAEIGQRARADR
+235 DSRAEISQRARADR

-264 DVQVKTEPSATQGG
+264 NVQVQTETSATQGG
-278 PVNVVLTVLP
+278 LVNVVLTALP

-298 FAAPAVQPADLI
+298 FAGPSVQPADLI
-310 SANFV
+310 SGQFV
-315 PKTGDAIIADVIL
+315 PKTGDAIVADVIL
-328 AAEATLSVA
+328 AAEAQLSVA

-345 ANVGQRDIV
+345 ANVGQRDIL
-354 LDEANGLGDY
+354 LDEANGIGDY
-364 TLPVDTGARSYFGQ
+364 TLPVDPGARSYFGQ
-378 LRMEGS
+378 LRTEGTL
-384 PAFDAQH
+384 AFGPQH

-399 TGDLYDSR
+399 TDDLYDSR

-434 AAPDGTPYADLRVRQ
+434 VAPDGTPYADLLVRQ

-469 RAEGSWTHR
+469 RAEGRWTHR

-488 VAALFGTQ
+488 AAALLGTQ

-501 VAFDRA
+501 IAFDRT

-519 LSALHS
+519 VSALHS

-532 YTGRLGVTMAL
+532 YTGRLAMTMAL

-569 GLARGAR
+569 ELARGVR
-576 DRRLY
+576 DRQLY

-586 PGQIGFDRSN
+586 PLQVGFDRSN

-605 RVNLRVSPEG
+605 RVNLRVSPEA
-615 SLGTGTQIY
+615 SLGTGKQIY
-624 VRAILDGSYYY
+624 ARTILDGSFYY

-647 RVATIS
+647 RVGTIS
-653 GISRDNLAPSRRFYG
+653 GIMRDNLAPSRRFYG

-683 PLDPNDDPIGGKSL
+683 PLDPNYDPIGGRSL

-712 VVGFVDAGQAY
+712 VVGFIDAGQAY
-723 ESSIPKFDDWR
+723 ESSTPKFDDWR
-734 LGVGIGGRFYTNFG
+734 VGAGVGGRFYTNFG

-753 LATPLNPRPGDSRFS
+753 LATPLNRRPGDSRFS

>member
-1 MNEGP
+1 
-6 LNTNYEPAWRSCLQH
+6 
-21 VPFALSHIPGPSGTF
+21 
-36 LHKGVLRQGDVC
+36 
-48 LIRTIAILYLSCA
+48 LIRTIALLFLSSA

-66 AQNPAAEAPTTG
+66 AQNPAAEAPITG
-78 PRVPVITDTEFNAA
+78 PRVPVITDTEFKAA
-92 IPSLDDAPLESI
+92 IPSLDDAPLETI
-104 DAWQADQEN
+104 EAWQADQDN
-113 RATDG
+113 RAADG
-118 SAAQQVAQTA
+118 SAAQQVEQAA
-128 ADPAILAVQDNDAV
+128 ADPAMLKVQDDDAV
-142 ELLADPPVTDPLLDD
+142 ESLPDPPVTDPLLDE
-157 PLPPIE
+157 PLPSIE
-163 SFDADPPPEPTQA
+163 NFDAEPPPEPTQA
-176 AEREAGTVRY
+176 AEGASGAVRY

-198 TELAKDA
+198 AELAKDA

-210 EAAAWNDVRS
+210 EAAAWNDVRA
-220 RFHDLSSLK
+220 RFYALSSLK

-235 DSRAEIGQRARADR
+235 DSRAEISQRARADR

-264 DVQVKTEPSATQGG
+264 NVQVQTETSATQGG
-278 PVNVVLTVLP
+278 LVNVVLTALP

-298 FAAPAVQPADLI
+298 FAGPSVQPADLI
-310 SANFV
+310 SGQFV
-315 PKTGDAIIADVIL
+315 PKTGDAIVADVIL
-328 AAEATLSVA
+328 AAEAQLSVA

-345 ANVGQRDIV
+345 ANVGQRDIL
-354 LDEANGLGDY
+354 LDEANGIGDY
-364 TLPVDTGARSYFGQ
+364 TLPVDPGARSYFGQ
-378 LRMEGS
+378 LLTEGTL
-384 PAFDAQH
+384 AFGPQH

-399 TGDLYDSR
+399 TDDLYDSR

-434 AAPDGTPYADLRVRQ
+434 VAPDGTPYADLLVRQ

-488 VAALFGTQ
+488 AAALLGTQ

-501 VAFDRA
+501 IAFDRT

-519 LSALHS
+519 VSALHS

-532 YTGRLGVTMAL
+532 YTGRLGMTMAL

-569 GLARGAR
+569 ELARGVR
-576 DRRLY
+576 DRQLY

-586 PGQIGFDRSN
+586 PLQVGFDRSN

-605 RVNLRVSPEG
+605 RVNLRVSPEA
-615 SLGTGTQIY
+615 SLGTGKQIY
-624 VRAILDGSYYY
+624 ARAILDGSFYY

-647 RVATIS
+647 RVGTIS

-683 PLDPNDDPIGGKSL
+683 PLDPNYDPIGGRSL

-712 VVGFVDAGQAY
+712 VVGFIDAGQAY

-734 LGVGIGGRFYTNFG
+734 VGVGVGGRFYTNFG

-753 LATPLNPRPGDSRFS
+753 LATPLNRRPGDSRFS

>member
-1 MNEGP
+1 
-6 LNTNYEPAWRSCLQH
+6 
-21 VPFALSHIPGPSGTF
+21 LSS
-36 LHKGVLRQGDVC
+36 
-48 LIRTIAILYLSCA
+48 A

-66 AQNPAAEAPTTG
+66 AQNPAAEAPITG
-78 PRVPVITDTEFNAA
+78 LRVPVITDTEFKAA

-104 DAWQADQEN
+104 EAWQADQDN
-113 RATDG
+113 RAADG
-118 SAAQQVAQTA
+118 SAAQQVEQAA
-128 ADPAILAVQDNDAV
+128 ADPAMLKVQDDDAV
-142 ELLADPPVTDPLLDD
+142 ESLPDPPVTDPLLDD

-163 SFDADPPPEPTQA
+163 NFDAEPPPEPTQA
-176 AEREAGTVRY
+176 AEGVAGAVRY
-186 ILRMDGLDAAAT
+186 ILRLDGLDATRT
-198 TELAKDA
+198 TDLAKDA

-220 RFHDLSSLK
+220 RFYELSSLK
-229 DKGGRA
+229 DNGGRA

-264 DVQVKTEPSATQGG
+264 DVQVQTETSATQGG
-278 PVNVVLTVLP
+278 PINVVLAVLP
-288 GRRYYLGQIA
+288 GRRYYLEQIA
-298 FAAPAVQPADLI
+298 FAGPSVQPADLI
-310 SANFV
+310 SGNFG
-315 PKTGDAIIADVIL
+315 PKTGDAILADVIL
-328 AAEATLSVA
+328 AAEANLSVA

-345 ANVGQRDIV
+345 ANVGQRDIL
-354 LDEANGLGDY
+354 LDEANGVGDY
-364 TLPVDTGARSYFGQ
+364 TLPVDPGARSYFGQ
-378 LRMEGS
+378 LRTEGTA
-384 PAFDAQH
+384 AFDAQH

-399 TGDLYDSR
+399 TDDLYDSR

-434 AAPDGTPYADLRVRQ
+434 VAQDGTPYADLRVRQ

-469 RAEGSWTHR
+469 RAEGSWAHR

-488 VAALFGTQ
+488 MAALLGTQ
-496 EQAAS
+496 EQATS
-501 VAFDRA
+501 IVFDRN

-519 LSALHS
+519 FSALHS
-525 NFDAFEA
+525 NYDAFEA
-532 YTGRLGVTMAL
+532 YTGRLAVTMAL

-554 WSIGAEILGTSEDAF
+554 WSMGAEILGTSEDAF
-569 GLARGAR
+569 ELARGVR
-576 DRRLY
+576 DRQLY

-586 PGQIGFDRSN
+586 PLQVGFDRSN

-605 RVNLRVSPEG
+605 RLNLRISPEA

-624 VRAILDGSYYY
+624 ARATLDGSFYY
-635 PVQDNIVVAARA
+635 PVQDNIVLAARA
-647 RVATIS
+647 RVGTIS

-683 PLDPNDDPIGGKSL
+683 PLDPNNDPIGGRSL

-723 ESSIPKFDDWR
+723 VSSIPKFDDWR
-734 LGVGIGGRFYTNFG
+734 VGAGIGGRFYTNFG

-753 LATPLNPRPGDSRFS
+753 LATPLNRRPGDSRFS

>member
-1 MNEGP
+1 
-6 LNTNYEPAWRSCLQH
+6 LQH
-21 VPFALSHIPGPSGTF
+21 LPFALSHVPGLRGTF
-36 LHKGVLRQGDVC
+36 LHKGSLGPGDVC
-48 LIRTIAILYLSCA
+48 LIQTIAILYLSSA

-66 AQNPAAEAPTTG
+66 AQNPAAEAPATG
-78 PRVPVITDTEFNAA
+78 PRAPVITDTEFNGA

-104 DAWQADQEN
+104 EAWQADQEN
-113 RATDG
+113 RAADG
-118 SAAQQVAQTA
+118 SVAQRTGQNP
-128 ADPAILAVQDNDAV
+128 ADPAISTVQDNDALK
-142 ELLADPPVTDPLLDD
+142 LLPDPPVTHLQLDD

-163 SFDADPPPEPTQA
+163 NFDTEPPPEPTQA
-176 AEREAGTVRY
+176 AEREVGAVRY

-198 TELAKDA
+198 AELAKDA

-210 EAAAWNDVRS
+210 EAAAWNDVQS
-220 RFHDLSSLK
+220 RFYDLSSLK
-229 DKGGRA
+229 EKGGRA
-235 DSRAEIGQRARADR
+235 DSRAEIGQSARADR

-264 DVQVKTEPSATQGG
+264 DVQVKIETSATQGG

-310 SANFV
+310 SGYFA
-315 PKTGDAIIADVIL
+315 PKTGEAIVADVIL
-328 AAEATLSVA
+328 AAEAKLSVQ

-345 ANVGQRDIV
+345 ANVGQRDIL
-354 LDEANGLGDY
+354 LDSGTGMGDY
-364 TLPVDTGARSYFGQ
+364 TLPVDPGARSYFGQ
-378 LRMEGS
+378 LRTEGT
-384 PAFDAQH
+384 ATFDASH
-391 IAILRRFK
+391 VAILRRFK

-434 AAPDGTPYADLRVRQ
+434 VAPDGTPYADLRVRQ

-488 VAALFGTQ
+488 VAALLGTK

-501 VAFDRA
+501 IAFDRA

-532 YTGRLGVTMAL
+532 YTGRLAMTMAL

-554 WSIGAEILGTSEDAF
+554 WSMGAEILGTSEDAF
-569 GLARGAR
+569 ELARGAR
-576 DRRLY
+576 DRRVY
-581 YVAAL
+581 YVGAL
-586 PGQIGFDRSN
+586 PVQVGFDRSN

-605 RVNLRVSPEG
+605 RVNLRVSPEA
-615 SLGTGTQIY
+615 SLGTGKQIY
-624 VRAILDGSYYY
+624 ARAILDGSYYY

-647 RVATIS
+647 RVGTIA

-683 PLDPNDDPIGGKSL
+683 PLDPKYDPIGGRSV
-697 NEFALEGRYRFGNFG
+697 NEIALEGRYRFGNFG

-734 LGVGIGGRFYTNFG
+734 VGVGIGGRFYTNFG
-748 PVRLD
+748 PIRLD
-753 LATPLNPRPGDSRFS
+753 LATPLNRRPGDSRFS

>member
-1 MNEGP
+1 M
-6 LNTNYEPAWRSCLQH
+6 RSCLQPL
-21 VPFALSHIPGPSGTF
+21 PFALSHVAEPSGTF
-36 LHKGVLRQGDVC
+36 LHKGVLGPGDDY
-48 LIRTIAILYLSCA
+48 LIRVIAFLCFSSA
-61 AAPLL
+61 APPLL
-66 AQNPAAEAPTTG
+66 AQNPTAEAPVAG
-78 PRVPVITDTEFNAA
+78 PHTPVITDTEFNAT

-104 DAWQADQEN
+104 DIWQAEQEARPAN
-113 RATDG
+113 GAEAPQ
-118 SAAQQVAQTA
+118 AAQAT
-128 ADPAILAVQDNDAV
+128 ADPAMLVVQDNDAV
-142 ELLADPPVTDPLLDD
+142 KLLPDPPMTDPLLDD
-157 PLPPIE
+157 PLAPIE
-163 SFDADPPPEPTQA
+163 NFDAEPPPAPTQA
-176 AEREAGTVRY
+176 AEREAGAVRY
-186 ILRMDGLDAAAT
+186 ILRIDGLDATAT
-198 TELAKDA
+198 AELAQDA
-205 DGIAV
+205 DGVAV
-210 EAAAWNDVRS
+210 EAAAWSDVRS
-220 RFHDLSSLK
+220 RFFDLSLLK
-229 DKGGRA
+229 DNSGRA

-264 DVQVKTEPSATQGG
+264 DVQVKTEASATQGG
-278 PVNVVLTVLP
+278 PVNVIMTVLP

-310 SANFV
+310 SGNFA
-315 PKTGDAIIADVIL
+315 PKTGDAIVAEIIL
-328 AAEATLSVA
+328 AAEASISVA

-345 ANVGQRDIV
+345 ANVGQRDIL
-354 LDEANGLGDY
+354 LDSFTGMGDY
-364 TLPVDTGARSYFGQ
+364 TLPVDPGVRSYFGQ
-378 LRMEGS
+378 LRTEGI
-384 PAFDAQH
+384 ATFDAGH
-391 IAILRRFK
+391 VSILRRFK

-434 AAPDGTPYADLRVRQ
+434 VAPDGTPYADLRVRQ
-449 EAAPPRSLAASAG
+449 EAAPPRTLAAIAG
-462 YGTGQGF
+462 YGTGQGL

-488 VAALFGTQ
+488 VATLLGTQ

-513 RNIEIS
+513 RNVEIS
-519 LSALHS
+519 FSALHS
-525 NFDAFEA
+525 NYDAFEA
-532 YTGRLGVTMAL
+532 YTGRLAVTMAL

-554 WSIGAEILGTSEDAF
+554 WSMGAEILGTSEDAF
-569 GLARGAR
+569 ELARGVR
-576 DRRLY
+576 DRKLY

-586 PGQIGFDRSN
+586 PSQVGFDRSN

-605 RVNLRVSPEG
+605 RVNLRVSPEA
-615 SLGTGTQIY
+615 SLGTGTQMY
-624 VRAILDGSYYY
+624 ARTILDGSYYY

-647 RVATIS
+647 RIGTIA
-653 GISRDNLAPSRRFYG
+653 GISRDNMAPSRRFYG

-683 PLDPNDDPIGGKSL
+683 PLDPNNDPIGGRSV

-734 LGVGIGGRFYTNFG
+734 VGVGMGGRFYTNFG
-748 PVRLD
+748 PIRLD
-753 LATPLNPRPGDSRFS
+753 LAAPLNRRSGDSRFS

>member
-1 MNEGP
+1 MG
-6 LNTNYEPAWRSCLQH
+6 A
-21 VPFALSHIPGPSGTF
+21 
-36 LHKGVLRQGDVC
+36 GDDC
-48 LIRTIAILYLSCA
+48 LIQSIAFLYLGTA
-61 AAPLL
+61 AGALL
-66 AQNPAAEAPTTG
+66 AQNPAVEIPDRKVQLVIAPDTANTRQDD
-78 PRVPVITDTEFNAA
+78 PRDPIISDTEFEEA
-92 IPSLDDAPLESI
+92 IPSLDDTPLESI
-104 DAWQADQEN
+104 DAWQAEQES
-113 RATDG
+113 REEGG
-118 SAAQQVAQTA
+118 SAQQQMEQAA
-128 ADPAILAVQDNDAV
+128 ADPTILAVQDGDMV
-142 ELLADPPVTDPLLDD
+142 ELLPDPPVTDPLLDD
-157 PLPPIE
+157 PLPLIE
-163 SFDADPPPEPTQA
+163 NFDSEPPPEPTQA
-176 AEREAGTVRY
+176 AERQARAVRY
-186 ILRMDGLDAAAT
+186 VVRLDGLDASKTADI
-198 TELAKDA
+198 AKDA
-205 DGIAV
+205 DGVAV
-210 EAAAWNDVRS
+210 EATAWNDVRV
-220 RFHDLSSLK
+220 RFNELSTLE
-229 DKGGRA
+229 DGNGRA
-235 DSRAEIGQRARADR
+235 DNRAEVGQRARADR

-264 DVQVKTEPSATQGG
+264 EVRVTSEPSAAEGG
-278 PVNVVLTVLP
+278 PINVVLTVVP

-310 SANFV
+310 SNNFV
-315 PKTGDAIIADVIL
+315 PKTGDAIVADVIL
-328 AAEATLSVA
+328 AAEAIISVE

-345 ANVGQRDIV
+345 ATVGQRDIL
-354 LDEANGLGDY
+354 LDGENGVGDY
-364 TLPVDTGARSYFGQ
+364 TLPVEPGARSYFGQ
-378 LRMEGS
+378 VRTEGT
-384 PAFDAQH
+384 PAFDADH
-391 IAILRRFK
+391 ISILRRFK

-434 AAPDGTPYADLRVRQ
+434 NANDGTPYADLLIRQ
-449 EAAPPRSLAASAG
+449 EAAPPRTLAASAG

-483 EGALR
+483 EGSLT
-488 VAALFGTQ
+488 VAGVLGTQ

-501 VAFDRA
+501 VAFARA

-525 NFDAFEA
+525 TYDAFEA
-532 YTGRLGVTMAL
+532 YTGRLGATMAF

-554 WSIGAEILGTSEDAF
+554 WSIGAEILATSEDAF
-569 GLARGAR
+569 ELSRGLR
-576 DRRLY
+576 DRRIY

-586 PGQIGFDRSN
+586 PAQVGFDRSN

-605 RVNLRVSPEG
+605 RVNLRVSPEASFG
-615 SLGTGTQIY
+615 SGKQIY
-624 VRAILDGSYYY
+624 ARVVLDASYYY
-635 PVQDNIVVAARA
+635 PVKDNIVVAARA

-683 PLDPNDDPIGGKSL
+683 PLDPNNDPIGGRSL

-723 ESSIPKFDDWR
+723 ESSMPKFDDWR
-734 LGVGIGGRFYTNFG
+734 VGVGVGGRFYTNFG
-748 PVRLD
+748 PIRLD
-753 LATPLNPRPGDSRFS
+753 LATPLNRRPGDSRFS

>member
-1 MNEGP
+1 
-6 LNTNYEPAWRSCLQH
+6 
-21 VPFALSHIPGPSGTF
+21 
-36 LHKGVLRQGDVC
+36 
-48 LIRTIAILYLSCA
+48 
-61 AAPLL
+61 
-66 AQNPAAEAPTTG
+66 
-78 PRVPVITDTEFNAA
+78 
-92 IPSLDDAPLESI
+92 LDDAPLESI
-104 DAWQADQEN
+104 EAWKAEQEN
-113 RATDG
+113 REEDR
-118 SAAQQVAQTA
+118 SAAQEAAQGA
-128 ADPAILAVQDNDAV
+128 F
-142 ELLADPPVTDPLLDD
+142 DPLLNE

-163 SFDADPPPEPTQA
+163 NFDAEPPPAPTQA
-176 AEREAGTVRY
+176 AEREAGAVRY
-186 ILRMDGLDAAAT
+186 ILRLDGLDAT
-198 TELAKDA
+198 TTTDLAKDA

-220 RFHDLSSLK
+220 RFYDLSSLK
-229 DKGGRA
+229 EKGGRA
-235 DSRAEIGQRARADR
+235 ESRAEISQSARADR

-264 DVQVKTEPSATQGG
+264 DVQVKIDTSANEDG
-278 PVNVVLTVLP
+278 PVNVVLTVLS

-298 FAAPAVQPADLI
+298 FAAPTVQPPDLI
-310 SANFV
+310 SRNFA
-315 PKTGDAIIADVIL
+315 PQTGDAIVADVIL
-328 AAEATLSVA
+328 AAEAKLSVE

-345 ANVGQRDIV
+345 ANVGQRDIL
-354 LDEANGLGDY
+354 LDSGSAMGDY
-364 TLPVDTGARSYFGQ
+364 TLPVDPGVRSYFGQ
-378 LRMEGS
+378 LRTEGV
-384 PAFDAQH
+384 ATFDAGH
-391 IAILRRFK
+391 VAILRRFK

-427 EAVPGEG
+427 EAIPGEG
-434 AAPDGTPYADLRVRQ
+434 AAPDGTPYADLLVRQ

-488 VAALFGTQ
+488 VTSLLGTQ

-525 NFDAFEA
+525 NYDAFEA
-532 YTGRLGVTMAL
+532 YTGRLAVTMAL

-569 GLARGAR
+569 ELARGVR
-576 DRRLY
+576 DRQLY

-586 PGQIGFDRSN
+586 PGQVGFDRSN

-605 RVNLRVSPEG
+605 RMNIRISPEA
-615 SLGTGTQIY
+615 SLGTGKQVY
-624 VRAILDGSYYY
+624 VRAIWDGSYYH
-635 PVQDNIVVAARA
+635 PVKDNFVVAARA
-647 RVATIS
+647 RFATIS

-683 PLDPNDDPIGGKSL
+683 PLDPNNDPIGGRSV

-723 ESSIPKFDDWR
+723 ETSIPKFDDWR
-734 LGVGIGGRFYTNFG
+734 VGVGLGGRFYTNFG

-753 LATPLNPRPGDSRFS
+753 LATPVNRRLGDSRFS

>member
-1 MNEGP
+1 
-6 LNTNYEPAWRSCLQH
+6 
-21 VPFALSHIPGPSGTF
+21 
-36 LHKGVLRQGDVC
+36 
-48 LIRTIAILYLSCA
+48 LIRTIALLFLSSA

-66 AQNPAAEAPTTG
+66 AQNPAAEAPITG

-104 DAWQADQEN
+104 EAWQADQDN
-113 RATDG
+113 RAADG
-118 SAAQQVAQTA
+118 SAAQQVEQAA
-128 ADPAILAVQDNDAV
+128 ADPAMLNVQDDDAV
-142 ELLADPPVTDPLLDD
+142 ESLPDPPVTDPLLDE
-157 PLPPIE
+157 PLPSIE
-163 SFDADPPPEPTQA
+163 NFDAEPPPEPTQA
-176 AEREAGTVRY
+176 AEGASGAVRY

-198 TELAKDA
+198 AELAKDA

-210 EAAAWNDVRS
+210 ETAAWNDVRA
-220 RFHDLSSLK
+220 RFYALSSMK

-235 DSRAEIGQRARADR
+235 DSRAEISQRARADR

-264 DVQVKTEPSATQGG
+264 DVQVQSETSATQGG
-278 PVNVVLTVLP
+278 LVNVVLTALP

-298 FAAPAVQPADLI
+298 FAGPAVQPADLI
-310 SANFV
+310 SGQFV
-315 PKTGDAIIADVIL
+315 PKTGDAIVADVIL
-328 AAEATLSVA
+328 AAEAQLSVA
-337 LPQNGYPF
+337 FPQNGYPF
-345 ANVGQRDIV
+345 ANVGQRDIL
-354 LDEANGLGDY
+354 LDEANGIGDY
-364 TLPVDTGARSYFGQ
+364 TLPVDPGARSYFGQ
-378 LRMEGS
+378 LRTEGTL
-384 PAFDAQH
+384 AFGPQH

-399 TGDLYDSR
+399 TDDLYDSR

-434 AAPDGTPYADLRVRQ
+434 VAPDGTPYADLLVRQ

-488 VAALFGTQ
+488 AAALLGTQ

-501 VAFDRA
+501 IAFDRT

-513 RNIEIS
+513 RNIEVS
-519 LSALHS
+519 VSALHS

-532 YTGRLGVTMAL
+532 YTGRLAMTMAL

-569 GLARGAR
+569 ELARGVR
-576 DRRLY
+576 DRQLY

-586 PGQIGFDRSN
+586 PLQVGFDGSN

-605 RVNLRVSPEG
+605 RVNLRVSPEA
-615 SLGTGTQIY
+615 SLGTGKQIY
-624 VRAILDGSYYY
+624 ARAILDGSFYH
-635 PVQDNIVVAARA
+635 PVQDNIVVAART
-647 RVATIS
+647 RVGTIY
-653 GISRDNLAPSRRFYG
+653 GIMRDNLAPSRRFYG

-683 PLDPNDDPIGGKSL
+683 PLDPNYDPIGGRSL

-712 VVGFVDAGQAY
+712 VVGFIDAGQAY

-734 LGVGIGGRFYTNFG
+734 VGVGVGGRFYTNFG

-753 LATPLNPRPGDSRFS
+753 LATPLNRRPGDSRFS

>member
-1 MNEGP
+1 
-6 LNTNYEPAWRSCLQH
+6 
-21 VPFALSHIPGPSGTF
+21 
-36 LHKGVLRQGDVC
+36 
-48 LIRTIAILYLSCA
+48 LIRTIALLFLSSA

-66 AQNPAAEAPTTG
+66 AQNPAAEAPITG
-78 PRVPVITDTEFNAA
+78 PRLPFITDTEFKAA

-104 DAWQADQEN
+104 EAWQADQDN
-113 RATDG
+113 RAADG
-118 SAAQQVAQTA
+118 SAAQQVEQAA
-128 ADPAILAVQDNDAV
+128 ADPAMLKVQDDDAV
-142 ELLADPPVTDPLLDD
+142 ESLPDPPVTDPLLDE
-157 PLPPIE
+157 PLPSIE
-163 SFDADPPPEPTQA
+163 NFDAEPPPESPQA
-176 AEREAGTVRY
+176 ADGASGAVRY

-198 TELAKDA
+198 AELAKDA

-210 EAAAWNDVRS
+210 EAAAWNDVRA
-220 RFHDLSSLK
+220 RFHALSSLK

-235 DSRAEIGQRARADR
+235 DSRAEISQRARADR

-264 DVQVKTEPSATQGG
+264 DVQVQTETSATQGG
-278 PVNVVLTVLP
+278 LVNVVLTALP

-298 FAAPAVQPADLI
+298 FAGPAVQPADLI
-310 SANFV
+310 SSQFV
-315 PKTGDAIIADVIL
+315 PKTGDAIVADVIL
-328 AAEATLSVA
+328 AAEAQLSVA

-345 ANVGQRDIV
+345 ANVGQRDIL
-354 LDEANGLGDY
+354 LDEANGIGDY
-364 TLPVDTGARSYFGQ
+364 TLPVDPGARSYFGQ
-378 LRMEGS
+378 LRTEGTL
-384 PAFDAQH
+384 AFGPQH

-399 TGDLYDSR
+399 TDDLYDSR

-434 AAPDGTPYADLRVRQ
+434 VAPDGTPYADLLVRQ

-488 VAALFGTQ
+488 ATALLGTQ

-501 VAFDRA
+501 IAFDRT

-519 LSALHS
+519 VSALHS

-532 YTGRLGVTMAL
+532 YTGRLAMTMAL

-569 GLARGAR
+569 ELARGVR
-576 DRRLY
+576 DRQLY

-586 PGQIGFDRSN
+586 PLQLGFDRSN

-605 RVNLRVSPEG
+605 RVNLRVSPEA
-615 SLGTGTQIY
+615 SLGTGKQIY
-624 VRAILDGSYYY
+624 ARAILDGSFYY

-647 RVATIS
+647 RVGTIS
-653 GISRDNLAPSRRFYG
+653 GIMRDNLAPSRRFYG

-683 PLDPNDDPIGGKSL
+683 PLDPNYDPIGGRSL

-712 VVGFVDAGQAY
+712 AVGFIDAGQAY

-734 LGVGIGGRFYTNFG
+734 VGVGVGGRFYTNFG

-753 LATPLNPRPGDSRFS
+753 LATPLNRRPGDSRFS

>member
-1 MNEGP
+1 
-6 LNTNYEPAWRSCLQH
+6 
-21 VPFALSHIPGPSGTF
+21 
-36 LHKGVLRQGDVC
+36 
-48 LIRTIAILYLSCA
+48 LIRTIALLFLSSA

-66 AQNPAAEAPTTG
+66 AQNPAAEAPITG
-78 PRVPVITDTEFNAA
+78 PRVPVITDTEFKAA

-104 DAWQADQEN
+104 EAWQADQDN
-113 RATDG
+113 RAADG
-118 SAAQQVAQTA
+118 SAAQQVEQAA
-128 ADPAILAVQDNDAV
+128 ADPAMLKVQDDDAV
-142 ELLADPPVTDPLLDD
+142 ESLPDPPVTDPLLDE

-163 SFDADPPPEPTQA
+163 NFDAEPPPEPTQA
-176 AEREAGTVRY
+176 AEGASGAVRY

-198 TELAKDA
+198 AELAKDA

-210 EAAAWNDVRS
+210 ETAAWNDVRA
-220 RFHDLSSLK
+220 RFYALSSLK

-235 DSRAEIGQRARADR
+235 DSRAEISQRARADR

-264 DVQVKTEPSATQGG
+264 NVQVQTETSATQGG
-278 PVNVVLTVLP
+278 LVNVVLTALP

-298 FAAPAVQPADLI
+298 FAGPAVQPADLI
-310 SANFV
+310 SSQFV
-315 PKTGDAIIADVIL
+315 PKTGDAIVADVIL
-328 AAEATLSVA
+328 AAEAKLSVA

-345 ANVGQRDIV
+345 ANVGQRDIL
-354 LDEANGLGDY
+354 LDEANGIGDY
-364 TLPVDTGARSYFGQ
+364 TLPVDLGARSYFGQ
-378 LRMEGS
+378 LRTEGTL
-384 PAFDAQH
+384 AFGPQH

-399 TGDLYDSR
+399 TDDLYDSR

-434 AAPDGTPYADLRVRQ
+434 VAPDGTPYADLLVRQ

-488 VAALFGTQ
+488 AAALLGTQ

-501 VAFDRA
+501 IAFDRT

-519 LSALHS
+519 VSALHS

-532 YTGRLGVTMAL
+532 YTGRLAMTMAL

-569 GLARGAR
+569 ELARGVR
-576 DRRLY
+576 DRQLY

-586 PGQIGFDRSN
+586 PLQVGFDRSN

-605 RVNLRVSPEG
+605 RVNLRVSPEA
-615 SLGTGTQIY
+615 SLGTGKQIY
-624 VRAILDGSYYY
+624 ARAILDGSFYY

-647 RVATIS
+647 RVGTIS
-653 GISRDNLAPSRRFYG
+653 GIMRDNLAPSRRFYG

-683 PLDPNDDPIGGKSL
+683 PLDPNYDPIGGRSL

-712 VVGFVDAGQAY
+712 VVGFIDAGQAY

-734 LGVGIGGRFYTNFG
+734 VGVGVGGRFYTNFG

-753 LATPLNPRPGDSRFS
+753 LATPLNRRPGDSRFS

>member
-1 MNEGP
+1 M
-6 LNTNYEPAWRSCLQH
+6 
-21 VPFALSHIPGPSGTF
+21 
-36 LHKGVLRQGDVC
+36 
-48 LIRTIAILYLSCA
+48 IRTIALLFLSSA

-66 AQNPAAEAPTTG
+66 AQNPAAEAPIKG
-78 PRVPVITDTEFNAA
+78 PRVPVITDTEFNAV
-92 IPSLDDAPLESI
+92 IPSLNDAPLESI
-104 DAWQADQEN
+104 EAWQADQDN
-113 RATDG
+113 RAADG
-118 SAAQQVAQTA
+118 PAAQQVEQAA
-128 ADPAILAVQDNDAV
+128 ADPAMLKVQDDDAV
-142 ELLADPPVTDPLLDD
+142 ESLPDPAVTNPLLDE

-163 SFDADPPPEPTQA
+163 NFDAEPPPEPTQA
-176 AEREAGTVRY
+176 AEGAAGAVRY

-198 TELAKDA
+198 AELAKDA

-210 EAAAWNDVRS
+210 ETAAWNDVRA
-220 RFHDLSSLK
+220 RFYALSSLK

-235 DSRAEIGQRARADR
+235 DSRAEISQRARADW

-264 DVQVKTEPSATQGG
+264 NVQVQTETSATQGG
-278 PVNVVLTVLP
+278 LVSVVLTALP

-298 FAAPAVQPADLI
+298 FAGPSVQPADLI
-310 SANFV
+310 SGQFV
-315 PKTGDAIIADVIL
+315 PKTGDAIVADVIL
-328 AAEATLSVA
+328 AAEAQLSVA

-345 ANVGQRDIV
+345 ANVGQRDIL
-354 LDEANGLGDY
+354 LDEANGIGDY
-364 TLPVDTGARSYFGQ
+364 TLPVDPGARSYFGQ
-378 LRMEGS
+378 LRTEGTL
-384 PAFDAQH
+384 AFGPQH

-399 TGDLYDSR
+399 TDDLYDSR

-434 AAPDGTPYADLRVRQ
+434 VAPDGTPYADLLVRQ

-488 VAALFGTQ
+488 AAALLGTQ

-501 VAFDRA
+501 IAFDRA

-519 LSALHS
+519 VSALHS

-532 YTGRLGVTMAL
+532 YTGRLAMTMAL

-569 GLARGAR
+569 ELARGVR
-576 DRRLY
+576 DRQLY

-586 PGQIGFDRSN
+586 PLQVGFDRSN
-596 DLLDPVRGY
+596 DLLDPVLGY
-605 RVNLRVSPEG
+605 RVNLRVSPEA
-615 SLGTGTQIY
+615 SLGTGKQIY
-624 VRAILDGSYYY
+624 ARAILDGSFYY

-647 RVATIS
+647 RVGTIS
-653 GISRDNLAPSRRFYG
+653 GIMRDNLAPSRRFYG

-683 PLDPNDDPIGGKSL
+683 PLDPNYDPIGGRSL

-712 VVGFVDAGQAY
+712 MVGFIDAGQAY

-734 LGVGIGGRFYTNFG
+734 VGVGVGGRFYTNFG

-753 LATPLNPRPGDSRFS
+753 LATPLNRRPGDSRFS